1 MKHIFFYI
9 LILFTPMQDNDVLF
23 DFSQEVSSN
32 GWFIINDGVM
42 GGLSKGSFSVDDNK
56 AFFKGNVSTEN
67 NGGFTMVANRF
78 NAFNMERF
86 SKFSLK
92 LKGDG
97 KNYQFRV
104 KSDSGQQFSYVAEFS
119 TNGEWQEIII
129 PFNSMEPRF
138 RGRLLN
144 LPNFEGV
151 QIEEIAFLIG
161 NKKMESFE
169 LKISKISAI
178 K

>member
-1 MKHIFFYI
+1 
-9 LILFTPMQDNDVLF
+9 MQDHKNLF
-23 DFSQEVSSN
+23 DFSEENASK

-42 GGLSKGSFSVDDNK
+42 GGLSKGSFSIDDQS
-56 AFFKGNVSTEN
+56 AVFRGNVSTEN

-78 NAFNMERF
+78 EAKSVDQFN
-86 SKFSLK
+86 KFRLK

-104 KSDSGQQFSYVAEFS
+104 KSDSGQQYSYVAEFS
-119 TNGEWQEIII
+119 TNGEWQEILI

-138 RGRLLN
+138 RGRLLDR
-144 LPNFEGV
+144 PNFEGIRLQEV
-151 QIEEIAFLIG
+151 AFLIG

-169 LKISKISAI
+169 LIISKISI
-178 K
+178 E

>member
-1 MKHIFFYI
+1 
-9 LILFTPMQDNDVLF
+9 MQDHKNLF
-23 DFSQEVSSN
+23 DFSEEYASK

-42 GGLSKGSFSVDDNK
+42 GGLSKGSFSIDDQS
-56 AFFKGNVSTEN
+56 AVFRGNVSTEN

-78 NAFNMERF
+78 EAKSVDQFN
-86 SKFSLK
+86 KFRLR

-104 KSDSGQQFSYVAEFS
+104 KSDSGQQYSYVAEFS
-119 TNGEWQEIII
+119 TNGEWQEILI

-138 RGRLLN
+138 RGRLLDR
-144 LPNFEGV
+144 PNFEGIRLQEV
-151 QIEEIAFLIG
+151 AFLIG

-169 LKISKISAI
+169 LIISKISI
-178 K
+178 E

>member
-1 MKHIFFYI
+1 
-9 LILFTPMQDNDVLF
+9 MQDHKNLF
-23 DFSQEVSSN
+23 DFSEEYASK

-42 GGLSKGSFSVDDNK
+42 GGLSKGSFSIDDQS
-56 AFFKGNVSTEN
+56 AVFRGNVSTEN

-78 NAFNMERF
+78 DAKSVDQFN
-86 SKFSLK
+86 KFRLK

-104 KSDSGQQFSYVAEFS
+104 KSDSGQQYSYVAEFS
-119 TNGEWQEIII
+119 TNGEWQEILI

-138 RGRLLN
+138 RGRLLDR
-144 LPNFEGV
+144 PNFEGIRLQEV
-151 QIEEIAFLIG
+151 AFLIG

-169 LKISKISAI
+169 LIISKISI
-178 K
+178 E

>member
-1 MKHIFFYI
+1 
-9 LILFTPMQDNDVLF
+9 MQDSIDIF
-23 DFSQEVSSN
+23 DFSDENASN

-42 GGLSKGSFSVDDNK
+42 GGLSKGSFSVDNNN
-56 AFFKGNVSTEN
+56 AVFQGNVSTEN

-78 NAFNMERF
+78 DERNME
-86 SKFSLK
+86 SYNKFRLK

-104 KSDSGQQFSYVAEFS
+104 KSNSGQEYSYVAEFS
-119 TNGEWQEIII
+119 TNGEWQEITI
-129 PFNSMEPRF
+129 PFNTMEPRF
-138 RGRLLN
+138 RGRSLN
-144 LPNFEGV
+144 MPNFEGIKMQEV
-151 QIEEIAFLIG
+151 AFLIG

-169 LKISKISAI
+169 LKISKISVV